1 MCERRADVRGLGDQL
16 GSTWRHRS
24 GGQGAKEEGLRAA
37 AGMQEVVSQRREPRC
52 HEWMPPHPSCRI
64 KQRQPW
70 LRFEG
75 EKDDEVCT
83 MSSPFGEVWVEDER
97 EKGER
102 QKGRS
107 AEGEVCR
114 RGGLQEGPRGPVGD
128 THQRGAA
135 PAG

>member
-1 MCERRADVRGLGDQL
+1 MRGLGDQL
-16 GSTWRHRS
+16 GSTWEHRS

-37 AGMQEVVSQRREPRC
+37 AGMQEVVSQRREPWC
-52 HEWMPPHPSCRI
+52 HEWTPPHSSYRI
-64 KQRQPW
+64 KQQRQPW

-75 EKDDEVCT
+75 EKDGEVCT
-83 MSSPFGEVWVEDER
+83 MSSPLGEVWVEEER

-107 AEGEVCR
+107 AGR
-114 RGGLQEGPRGPVGD
+114 TQGPVGD
-128 THQRGAA
+128 THPHGAA